1 MIKLKTNKKFTRE
14 LKTRF
19 TYKKKIRIGTQI
31 SSTKETTLE
40 I

>member
-19 TYKKKIRIGTQI
+19 TYKKNKDWYSNIIN
-31 SSTKETTLE
+31 
-40 I
+40 